1 MIPESHFI
9 FASERLLNMSMP
21 SKTGAWNRSVGRRL
35 VLKMTSALSAA
46 AAILPLGVA
55 RRAFAQD
62 GAVGE
67 VAKLRGQARVSRQN
81 QNIMLGEGT
90 KLMTG
95 DQVVTGPDAR
105 LKLQFLDG
113 STMTLGEASKLSID
127 KAAFTGSSQRNIAAT
142 LLDGIVRCV
151 VAKAGAGSS
160 FEVSSSLVTSAA
172 RGTEWIVSIKDH
184 TTSLFVLDGVVNAKG
199 LSDVQEDLPNLPIA
213 TAAGVDLKVQQGLAV
228 GEPARSIGLDAKD
241 MGHPMTWKQTRIDK
255 LVSATDF

>member
-1 MIPESHFI
+1 
-9 FASERLLNMSMP
+9 MSMP
-21 SKTGAWNRSVGRRL
+21 SKTSAFNRSVGRRL

-46 AAILPLGVA
+46 AAILPIGGLG

-62 GAVGE
+62 GAVGQ
-67 VAKLRGQARVSRQN
+67 VAKLRGQARVACQG
-81 QNIMLGEGT
+81 QNIMIAEGT

-113 STMTLGEASKLSID
+113 STMTMGEASKLSID
-127 KAAFTGSSQRNIAAT
+127 KAAFSAGQRNIAAT

-151 VAKAGAGSS
+151 VAKAGDGSS

-184 TTSLFVLDGVVNAKG
+184 TTSLFVLDGVVNA
-199 LSDVQEDLPNLPIA
+199 
-213 TAAGVDLKVQQGLAV
+213 
-228 GEPARSIGLDAKD
+228 
-241 MGHPMTWKQTRIDK
+241 
-255 LVSATDF
+255 